1 VFKKITIHI
10 LLPLFAGVFVY
21 IVFREPVTTLH
32 KFLHIN
38 QAIYPLSNEPGNQFL
53 LFHFPDMCWA
63 YALTASLVLFTRINR
78 FTCAAISIAALSVF
92 ELKQSGWHLQG
103 FDWLDCGLMILA
115 VLLATLIIKK

>member
-38 QAIYPLSNEPGNQFL
+38 RAIYPLSNESGNQFL

-63 YALTASLVLFTRINR
+63 YALSASLIFFTRINR
-78 FTCAAISIAALSVF
+78 FLCAAISVAALSVF
-92 ELKQSGWHLQG
+92 ELKQSSCHLQG

-115 VLLATLIIKK
+115 VFLATLIVKK